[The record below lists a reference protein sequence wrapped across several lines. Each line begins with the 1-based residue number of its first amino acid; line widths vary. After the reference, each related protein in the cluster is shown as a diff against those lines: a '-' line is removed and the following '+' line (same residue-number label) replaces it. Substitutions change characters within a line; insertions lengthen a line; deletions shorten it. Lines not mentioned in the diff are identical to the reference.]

1 MCIFPSNNCRRC
13 HLKIHL
19 TFVEAVIGF
28 GTRQWRA
35 HTSMDISMLACGQLH
50 SQPLHRA
57 LSWPSLRSTVCTL
70 GIQPAGLT
78 EEETLAGLRH
88 VLWTTW
94 KGNCGGGGGVHYT
107 KSGISKGSGED
118 PGQASLLLQRIFAS
132 LGWKQFCSVNSPRV
146 TKFLRLENEM
156 DKQ

>member
-13 HLKIHL
+13 HLTIHL

-35 HTSMDISMLACGQLH
+35 HMSMGISMLARGQLH
-50 SQPLHRA
+50 SLPCIEPFPDHPL
-57 LSWPSLRSTVCTL
+57 
-70 GIQPAGLT
+70 
-78 EEETLAGLRH
+78 GLRCVH
-88 VLWTTW
+88 WGFSLLDWLRKKPW
-94 KGNCGGGGGVHYT
+94 QALGMSCELLGKRIGRGGGFHYT
-107 KSGISKGSGED
+107 KSGISKGSGKD
-118 PGQASLLLQRIFAS
+118 PGQAYLLLQRIFAS
-132 LGWKQFCSVNSPRV
+132 LGWKQLCSVNSPRV